1 MLLPGFLQ
9 RVLLIGSQPFD
20 GRDLARQITTIEG
33 LGANEEHPLQK
44 AWQEHKV
51 PQCGY
56 CQGGQILSAVSLLR
70 AKPHPTDEEL
80 DAMMAGNICRCGTY
94 PRVGPTS
101 TNIASHH
108 GIQFFVG
115 RMRFGTQQGNG

>member
-1 MLLPGFLQ
+1 MG
-9 RVLLIGSQPFD
+9 VGVGSAVRARFWSMDRRCAPVSSG
-20 GRDLARQITTIEG
+20 GRTGGRQITTIEG

-56 CQGGQILSAVSLLR
+56 CQGGQILSAVSPLLR

-94 PRVGPTS
+94 PR
-101 TNIASHH
+101 IRKA
-108 GIQFFVG
+108 IQSVAG
-115 RMRFGTQQGNG
+115 GEK